1 VNRKVVSILEIATN
15 YKSWRKEMN
24 RSERRKKHLNNSNK
38 ISKQDLDIIKAAARA
53 QAFIELESK
62 MKKQSQ
68 KAAGEIL
75 KQLFGLTLMTMHE
88 QYGWGNKRLD
98 RLFDQLVDTHKKFE
112 NHEISLG
119 QLNQYVKGVRDD

>member
-1 VNRKVVSILEIATN
+1 
-15 YKSWRKEMN
+15 MN